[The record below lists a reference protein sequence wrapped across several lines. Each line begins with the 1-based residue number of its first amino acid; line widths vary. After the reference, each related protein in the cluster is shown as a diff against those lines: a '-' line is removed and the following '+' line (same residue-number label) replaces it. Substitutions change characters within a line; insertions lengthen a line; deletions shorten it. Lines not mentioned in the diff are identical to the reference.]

1 MIRFKKKFTILIFF
15 SDLIRKIFKGDRIK
29 RISSKINFF
38 IAQEFSKNKSKK
50 LTIID
55 FGCGSMEVAKKIQNN
70 IFIKEIIGLD
80 IFSYNFKYKKLKYVQ
95 YKNLKQIENLKADI
109 VMVIDVLHHIGV
121 DNAFKVLKKLAKISN
136 TLIVK
141 DHFEYGF
148 ISRQL
153 LRFVDFYANYS
164 YGVTIPKKYFTLSK
178 WQKTIKKSSLRE
190 VYIENGF
197 KQHDGIFNV
206 VLNKKY
212 HFFSLLK
219 KKTA

>member
-1 MIRFKKKFTILIFF
+1 MIRFKKKITILIFF
-15 SDLIRKIFKGDRIK
+15 SDLIRKVFKGDIIK

-38 IAQEFSKNKSKK
+38 IAKEFSKNKSKK

-55 FGCGSMEVAKKIQNN
+55 FGCGSMEVSKKIQNN

-80 IFSYNFKYKKLKYVQ
+80 IFSYNYKYKKLKYVQ
-95 YKNLKQIENLKADI
+95 YKNLKQIENFRADI
-109 VMVIDVLHHIGV
+109 VLVVDVLHHIGV
-121 DNAFKVLKKLAKISN
+121 DNAFKFLKKLAKISN
-136 TLIVK
+136 TLIIK

-148 ISRQL
+148 FSRQL

-164 YGVTIPKKYFTLSK
+164 YGVTIPKEYFTLSK
-178 WQKTIKKSSLRE
+178 WQKTIKKSSLYE
-190 VYIENGF
+190 VYFDNGF

-206 VLNKKY
+206 LLNKKY

-219 KKTA
+219 KKTI